1 MRFFG
6 KLALSAIALSMVA
19 APVSAQA
26 WKWDF
31 GVNAGWS
38 KFTNFLTQ
46 DETGLSEE
54 TPSSDM
60 RFSSGGLLGAQLGY
74 WFGPKFGIRANLRYA
89 DRAVKGSDMPDDFD
103 FIEHVNLWGG
113 TGDLLFRFKA
123 PADEYAGMEFL
134 PYLAIGAGGKWHNPA
149 GDEFTCNDPEEDKS
163 WACGIFTTGAPGPN
177 QQQWAMGEQKVFAG
191 LVGLGA
197 DWRLSRNFAI
207 RTELNDQIFQP
218 QVHKSSGP
226 VTGTA
231 FTLTDGDENEAKWV
245 HELGAQVGLHFL
257 FGVPRPVA
265 VAVVPAP
272 PPVVQEPP
280 PPVVTAPPPPPPPA
294 PTREAVT
301 VCVIDP
307 TAPGGIRMET
317 TAFYMSNAPRDT
329 MITVNGQEVLLR
341 NAVGNVMVAQNA
353 DWYVR
358 GQPLSIMVGKEKV
371 EFVTTGTARMV
382 ESSDLAFLGTINGM
396 AIYADKDDVTDI
408 REEIDEL
415 NRANRG
421 SDLAKILEEHK
432 DLREDLAK
440 VKTFYVPLQPTGCV
454 FQAVLQQEQVRK
466 NKQQ

>member
-1 MRFFG
+1 MF
-6 KLALSAIALSMVA
+6 A

-31 GVNAGWS
+31 GINGGWS
-38 KFTNFLTQ
+38 TISKFLSE

-54 TPSSDM
+54 TPSSSM
-60 RFSSGGLLGAQLGY
+60 KFASGFLLGTQLTY
-74 WFGPKFGIRANLRYA
+74 WPGSKFGIRANLRFGSR
-89 DRAVKGSDMPDDFD
+89 DIKGSDMPDDFD
-103 FIEHVNLWGG
+103 FVEDINLWGG

-123 PADEYAGMEFL
+123 PADEYVGSEFL
-134 PYLAIGAGGKWHNPA
+134 PYFALGVGGKWHNPG
-149 GDEFTCNDPEEDKS
+149 GDQYTCADPEEDKT
-163 WACGIFTTGAPGPN
+163 WTCGIFTTGAIGPN
-177 QQQWAMGEQKVFAG
+177 QQQWAIGEQKVLNFHA
-191 LVGLGA
+191 GLGA
-197 DWRLSRNFAI
+197 DWRLSRNFAL
-207 RTELNDQIFQP
+207 RMELSDQIFQP
-218 QVHKSSGP
+218 QVYKSSGP
-226 VTGTA
+226 TTGTL
-231 FTLTDGDENEAKWV
+231 FTLTDGDENESKWV
-245 HELGAQVGLHFL
+245 HELGAQLGMHFL
-257 FGVPRPVA
+257 FGVPRPVP

-272 PPVVQEPP
+272 AEPTP
-280 PPVVTAPPPPPPPA
+280 PPVVTPPPPPPPPA
-294 PTREAVT
+294 PTRETVT

-329 MITVNGQEVLLR
+329 MIVVNGQEVLLR
-341 NAVGNVMVAQNA
+341 NAVGNVVVATNA

-358 GQPLSIMVGKEKV
+358 GQPLTMTVGKEKI
-371 EFVTTGTARMV
+371 EFQTTGTARMV
-382 ESSDLAFLGTINGM
+382 EASDLAFLGTVNGM

-440 VKTFYVPLQPTGCV
+440 VRTFYVPLQPTGCV